1 MLRPGSKDPHQ
12 REQNIL
18 HFLFQLTSSH
28 MWGVLQADGMIRQVR
43 NVSVVLVPAFQEAD
57 DGVEEEK
64 EDEEEDDSFLQ
75 AHTEC

>member
-1 MLRPGSKDPHQ
+1 
-12 REQNIL
+12 
-18 HFLFQLTSSH
+18 

-64 EDEEEDDSFLQ
+64 KDEEEDDSFLQ